1 VVFFN
6 ALSGSI
12 AYARLRRIDYR
23 TGLIFAS
30 ATVPGAVLGA
40 LATQLFS
47 RGIFNVFFGT
57 LLLVLSTF
65 IFLCPKPA
73 LSSSVSEKQN
83 SHTRTVVDCN
93 GVSHTYCFDIRLGLL
108 LSFGVGFMSSLLG
121 IGGGI
126 IHVPALMQLL
136 NFPPHIATA
145 TSHFM
150 LAIMAFAGTV
160 VHILTGEFSTGI
172 RRTAFLAIGV
182 LAGAQLGAKLSNKI
196 KGTLLLRLLAVALF
210 FVGLRLIF
218 ISILGRH

>member
-1 VVFFN
+1 
-6 ALSGSI
+6 
-12 AYARLRRIDYR
+12 
-23 TGLIFAS
+23 
-30 ATVPGAVLGA
+30 VPGAVLGA

-73 LSSSVSEKQN
+73 PPSSVGEKQN